1 MIRLC
6 GGDTRELK
14 KRLLERGQGDC
25 AAQQKA
31 VDEILAAVK
40 ARGDSALFA
49 YTKRFDGF
57 DVNEATLYVTEEEI
71 QAAYET
77 VDPALIEVV
86 RESARNIEEYHARQ
100 KREGFA
106 LEKPGIRLS
115 QIIRP
120 LRRVGVYVPGGKASY
135 PSSVLMNI
143 IPAKVAGVKEIL
155 MASPADKNGKLPPLT
170 LVAAKEAGADKI
182 LKIGGAQAV
191 AALAF
196 GTESVPRVDKITGP
210 GNIYVAL
217 AKKAVFGQV
226 GIDMVAGPSEVLV
239 IADDTSVPRFIAADF
254 LSQAEHDEMAACIL
268 VTPSAAMA
276 DAVEAEIW
284 RQAELL
290 SKKETVFQSLENYG
304 TIIVT
309 KDMEEAADVA
319 NRIAPEHLELCMDDF
334 EALLP
339 RIQNAGS
346 IFLGQYAPEPLGDYF
361 AGTNH
366 VLPTNGTARFSSP
379 LSVDDFLK
387 KSSTLYYDRDA
398 FYQVYKKVEAFA
410 NAEGLTAHARSAAIR
425 FEEET

>member
-57 DVNEATLYVTEEEI
+57 DVDEASLYVTEEEI
-71 QAAYET
+71 QAAYEA

-170 LVAAKEAGADKI
+170 LVAAREAGADKI

-191 AALAF
+191 AALAY
-196 GTESVPRVDKITGP
+196 GTESVPRVDPAQMI
-210 GNIYVAL
+210 
-217 AKKAVFGQV
+217 
-226 GIDMVAGPSEVLV
+226 
-239 IADDTSVPRFIAADF
+239 
-254 LSQAEHDEMAACIL
+254 
-268 VTPSAAMA
+268 
-276 DAVEAEIW
+276 
-284 RQAELL
+284 
-290 SKKETVFQSLENYG
+290 
-304 TIIVT
+304 
-309 KDMEEAADVA
+309 
-319 NRIAPEHLELCMDDF
+319 
-334 EALLP
+334 
-339 RIQNAGS
+339 
-346 IFLGQYAPEPLGDYF
+346 
-361 AGTNH
+361 
-366 VLPTNGTARFSSP
+366 
-379 LSVDDFLK
+379 
-387 KSSTLYYDRDA
+387 
-398 FYQVYKKVEAFA
+398 
-410 NAEGLTAHARSAAIR
+410 
-425 FEEET
+425 